1 MRTVATHLTM
11 HRSREVLPAH
21 EHRRAYL
28 SFVIS
33 GEYVERLG
41 SADIVCAPFQVRF
54 HPAGEVH
61 ANVFGARGARVM
73 NLELDANWDE
83 EIEALGLS
91 RAADAIIIDGAWP
104 AFRACS
110 EHTAPSPESA
120 IILEESVAALLQ
132 KAQVARRESC
142 ARRHA
147 IVAKALAVL
156 HQSSGSKFS
165 LFDVARAADVHATHL
180 ARVFRREMGCTVG
193 AYARRLRAR
202 EALEHMRRYPQWP
215 LSRVAVETGFSD
227 HSHCTRVFR
236 RVMGTTPARMRRA
249 ALEVTSTTFPHP
261 PSRARRPPG

>member
-1 MRTVATHLTM
+1 MKTVATRLTI

-28 SFVIS
+28 SFVMS

-41 SADIVCAPFQVRF
+41 SADIACSPFQVRF

-61 ANVFGARGARVM
+61 ANVFGAQGARVL
-73 NLELDANWDE
+73 NLELNTHWDE

-91 RAADAIIIDGAWP
+91 RAGDAIIIDGAWP
-104 AFRACS
+104 AFRACR
-110 EHTAPSPESA
+110 EHRTPSPDSA

-132 KAQVARRESC
+132 KAQVARRESR
-142 ARRHA
+142 ARRHV
-147 IVAKALAVL
+147 IVAKALEVL
-156 HQSSGSKFS
+156 HQSSGNKVS
-165 LFDVARAADVHATHL
+165 LFDVAGAAHVHATHL

-193 AYARRLRAR
+193 AYARRLRAH

-236 RVMGTTPARMRRA
+236 KVMGITPARMRRA
-249 ALEVTSTTFPHP
+249 ALEVTSTMFTAFERPD
-261 PSRARRPPG
+261 SR